1 MEGRLAKRRICVATS
16 GRADYGLLYWPMRDI
31 AASDAL
37 SLQVLV
43 TGTRLE
49 ARFGMAVDRIEV
61 DGFTIDGSVPM
72 DLSGDE
78 PVSLARSSAIAL
90 TAAPVG
96 GHPVARSGL
105 EARGF
110 ADLRPR

>member
-43 TGTRLE
+43 TGSHLE
-49 ARFGMAVDRIEV
+49 DRFGMTVDRIEAE
-61 DGFTIDGSVPM
+61 GFTIDASVLM
-72 DLSGDE
+72 DLSGDD
-78 PVSLARSSAIAL
+78 PVGLARSSALAL
-90 TAAPVG
+90 TG
-96 GHPVARSGL
+96 GACRRTPSG
-105 EARGF
+105 
-110 ADLRPR
+110 